1 MIRRLRYS
9 DYNEDLNIWP
19 AFTDLMS
26 NAFMILLLLL
36 IVTTKYTVLQIT
48 NPGTPPILLIKDENS
63 RFDPGSTLI
72 PPTILDYI
80 RNKLVPD
87 IEKATRNYNINTV
100 EIIGYT
106 DKQPIG
112 IINSNLD
119 NNLEVAAS
127 QRVSVSTLKPGSNA
141 DLGLIRSLVV
151 VKELIKIQQQNKMP
165 GIRFR
170 AYSAP
175 QLILSSGEFAPVPQ
189 VNRHSEPNWRRIE
202 IRFTRLGEVREVKS
216 KGVIIQNLVFR
227 ILHILNIYLNP
238 ENFIDF
244 HHCSN
249 FHIIKPSC
257 RKLPTKDVLQ
267 IDENGCKITN

>member
-1 MIRRLRYS
+1 MVRRSRHS

-36 IVTTKYTVLQIT
+36 LLASTKYTISQIT

-63 RFDPGSTLI
+63 RFDPGSAVI
-72 PPTILDYI
+72 PPTMLDYI

-87 IEKATRNYNINTV
+87 IENTTKTYNINTV
-100 EIIGYT
+100 EIIGHT
-106 DKQPIG
+106 DEQPIG

-127 QRVSVSTLKPGSNA
+127 QKGSVSTLKPGSNA
-141 DLGLIRSLVV
+141 DLGLMRSLAV

-170 AYSAP
+170 AYSAA
-175 QLILSSGEFAPVPQ
+175 QLILPSGEFAPVPQ
-189 VNRHSEPNWRRIE
+189 PKRHSEPNRRRIE
-202 IRFTRLGEVREVKS
+202 IRFTRLGEVREVK
-216 KGVIIQNLVFR
+216 
-227 ILHILNIYLNP
+227 
-238 ENFIDF
+238 
-244 HHCSN
+244 
-249 FHIIKPSC
+249 
-257 RKLPTKDVLQ
+257 
-267 IDENGCKITN
+267 